1 VVVRKTKVEVVSER
15 QHPQPL
21 KPRTP
26 LDVWRCPKCGKIL
39 MKLHL
44 APGSV
49 VEIECKTC
57 KTYAIR
63 EAA

>member
-1 VVVRKTKVEVVSER
+1 MTD
-15 QHPQPL
+15 QQPPQPL